1 MELNKLMLHI
11 PDFIKTYSFMLFI
24 SLLVRR
30 LTGHNINPL
39 IIRDMFSE
47 AVDTLRAHSEYLNQ
61 INVFPVPDGDTGINM
76 LMTMQKV
83 NDTLNQE
90 ASHTLKSLTAAI
102 EKGAFDGAKG
112 NSGIILSQ
120 FFMGVCRVLAP
131 LENLSLSSFKEA
143 MSEGAEYA
151 KDAVLNPREGTMISV
166 MRDTAYAGKESSSW
180 HEYFQVT
187 FEKAQESIRSSPEF
201 LPELK
206 KAGVYDSGAIGFLY
220 IYQAWINSLSR
231 ALESSDTWLH
241 DEQLDNSK
249 IELDGSEFADQ
260 IRYRFCTEGRIM
272 VDAIDE
278 KAIRSLL
285 ETIGDSLLL
294 ISSHQNGL
302 SEFKIH
308 LHTNT
313 PSALYNTL
321 CKFGSVLSIKIDDM
335 KVQTI
340 TTH

>member
-1 MELNKLMLHI
+1 ML
-11 PDFIKTYSFMLFI
+11 TI

-47 AVDTLRAHSEYLNQ
+47 AVNTLRSHSEYLNQ

-76 LMTMQKV
+76 LMTLQKV
-83 NDTLNQE
+83 NDVLNQE
-90 ASHTLKSLTAAI
+90 ASNTLKSLTIAI

-120 FFMGVCRVLAP
+120 FFMGVCHVLAP

-143 MSEGAEYA
+143 MLEGAECA
-151 KDAVLNPREGTMISV
+151 KNAVLNPREGTMISV
-166 MRDTAYAGKESSSW
+166 MRDTAHAGKESSSW

-187 FEKAQESIRSSPEF
+187 FEKAQESIRSTPEF

-231 ALESSDTWLH
+231 ALESNDMWIHDT
-241 DEQLDNSK
+241 QLDNSK
-249 IELDGSEFADQ
+249 IELDGLESANQ
-260 IRYRFCTEGRIM
+260 IKYRFCTEGRLTS
-272 VDAIDE
+272 DDIDE
-278 KAIRSLL
+278 KTIRSLI

-294 ISSHQNGL
+294 ICSQQNGS

-313 PSALYNTL
+313 PSKLYNTM
-321 CKFGSVLSIKIDDM
+321 CKFGNVLSIKIDDM

-340 TTH
+340 TSH